1 PLCKTR
7 SPRSFCHNAGW
18 FCARAI
24 AVADVGGSRVER
36 WGRAHGRAGL
46 NFSGPVAAILTCRL
60 ATCTR
65 PDRQWSGRNKGGV
78 NGKACLGRVGGGRS
92 GHSARRVR
100 CHELSLRVQS
110 RKNRLGW
117 ADLWGRVGGC
127 RLLQGARAVLPVR
140 GHPQPHVVAGLGS
153 WGGVGRSTG

>member
-1 PLCKTR
+1 MLDGFARVR
-7 SPRSFCHNAGW
+7 SLSPTWEDPVSRAVGACPW
-18 FCARAI
+18 ARRI
-24 AVADVGGSRVER
+24 E
-36 WGRAHGRAGL
+36 
-46 NFSGPVAAILTCRL
+46 FSGPVAAILTCRL